1 MTPEA
6 SVSSV
11 LNPGGIPST
20 FLLLGF
26 LGQAMFSCRFL
37 IQWISSERKRASV
50 VPSLFWWFSIA
61 GGLFLLTYA
70 LLRRDVVI
78 FVGQAAGL
86 MVYTRN
92 IVLLGRQ
99 RRSGDIGV

>member
-1 MTPEA
+1 MTPDA
-6 SVSSV
+6 SISSV

-20 FLLLGF
+20 FLVLGF

-37 IQWISSERKRASV
+37 IQWIASERKGASV
-50 VPSLFWWFSIA
+50 VPRLFWWLSIA

-70 LLRRDVVI
+70 VLRRDIVI

-86 MVYTRN
+86 VVYSRN
-92 IVLLGRQ
+92 IVLFRHQ
-99 RRSGDIGV
+99 RSSGDVGV